1 MKITKSQLKLIVK
14 EELERVLEGEYDGTP
29 HGGDQKA
36 EFMELAHNVYRE
48 GGQTMPEDV
57 ESALQGL
64 DTTIIAKTIFDVIMA
79 TKYYPRERI
88 EARGG
93 IDNLF
98 RVVLKL

>member
-14 EELERVLEGEYDGTP
+14 EELGRVLEGEYDGTP

-57 ESALQGL
+57 ESALQ
-64 DTTIIAKTIFDVIMA
+64 
-79 TKYYPRERI
+79 
-88 EARGG
+88 
-93 IDNLF
+93 
-98 RVVLKL
+98 